1 MSRMEVSPILMNFN
15 CQRSKQHQGGLN
27 RTHQADFTVIS
38 EHTNLKKLLVVEREK
53 GNILQDG
60 VKFVLYTRSEV
71 KLDTF
76 VNSTLFR
83 FTKGLVLTNTIQ

>member
-1 MSRMEVSPILMNFN
+1 M
-15 CQRSKQHQGGLN
+15 
-27 RTHQADFTVIS
+27 THQADFAVIS
-38 EHTNLKKLLVVEREK
+38 EHTNLKKLVVEREK

-83 FTKGLVLTNTIQ
+83 FTKVLF